1 MLPSYRP
8 GVTWCDL
15 HDCLPSFLTGAM
27 EEALPLLERKLRG
40 YAQPDALLTAV
51 ETRSS
56 SPVRILRDESGQSA
70 LRGLYPCGEGA
81 GYAGRHPVRRSGRYA
96 LRRKNLG
103 GIFMMRKLA
112 VVADYLNDSH
122 RAHIEKM
129 AGDAGFTVDYFTEGH
144 LPQDRAGEYEVIY
157 GTVPP
162 KELKAATALRWFC
175 CAYAGMDQ
183 WKDDALYHSSEV
195 MLSNSSGAY
204 GVTISEHMVMVT
216 LMLLRQMPT
225 VQEWMH
231 RHDWSDEKPPM
242 RSVCGSRITVL
253 GTGDIGT
260 SFARRVKA
268 MGAKTVVGVSRS
280 GRHVDDALR
289 RHVHHDAAG
298 SGAAGDG
305 DPGHGP
311 ARHGGD
317 GGHPLPQPHRP
328 AAQGGGGGERGPWH
342 RHRSGRPDGGPERRT
357 AGRCGA
363 GCGAPEPLPPEHPLW
378 NTKNLLLTPH
388 LSGFMSLGITR
399 DTAVALFC
407 EDFENYIAGRPLKR
421 LVDRRQGLL
430 ITGYRSI

>member
-1 MLPSYRP
+1 
-8 GVTWCDL
+8 
-15 HDCLPSFLTGAM
+15 
-27 EEALPLLERKLRG
+27 
-40 YAQPDALLTAV
+40 
-51 ETRSS
+51 
-56 SPVRILRDESGQSA
+56 
-70 LRGLYPCGEGA
+70 
-81 GYAGRHPVRRSGRYA
+81 
-96 LRRKNLG
+96 
-103 GIFMMRKLA
+103 MMRKLA

-253 GTGDIGT
+253 GTG
-260 SFARRVKA
+260 
-268 MGAKTVVGVSRS
+268 VGVSRS
-280 GRHVDDALR
+280 GRHVDDAY
-289 RHVHHDAAG
+289 DAMYTTTQLDQVLPETEILAMALPGTAETEGILSRSRIALLPKEAVVVNVGRGTAIDQDALMEALNAG
-298 SGAAGDG
+298 RLAGAALDVV
-305 DPGHGP
+305 
-311 ARHGGD
+311 R
-317 GGHPLPQPHRP
+317 
-328 AAQGGGGGERGPWH
+328 
-342 RHRSGRPDGGPERRT
+342 
-357 AGRCGA
+357 
-363 GCGAPEPLPPEHPLW
+363 PEPLPPEHPLW

-421 LVDRRQGLL
+421 LVDRRK
-430 ITGYRSI
+430 GY

>member
-1 MLPSYRP
+1 
-8 GVTWCDL
+8 
-15 HDCLPSFLTGAM
+15 
-27 EEALPLLERKLRG
+27 
-40 YAQPDALLTAV
+40 
-51 ETRSS
+51 
-56 SPVRILRDESGQSA
+56 
-70 LRGLYPCGEGA
+70 
-81 GYAGRHPVRRSGRYA
+81 
-96 LRRKNLG
+96 
-103 GIFMMRKLA
+103 MMRKLA

-253 GTGDIGT
+253 G
-260 SFARRVKA
+260 
-268 MGAKTVVGVSRS
+268 
-280 GRHVDDALR
+280 
-289 RHVHHDAAG
+289 
-298 SGAAGDG
+298 
-305 DPGHGP
+305 
-311 ARHGGD
+311 
-317 GGHPLPQPHRP
+317 
-328 AAQGGGGGERGPWH
+328 
-342 RHRSGRPDGGPERRT
+342 
-357 AGRCGA
+357 
-363 GCGAPEPLPPEHPLW
+363 
-378 NTKNLLLTPH
+378 
-388 LSGFMSLGITR
+388 LS
-399 DTAVALFC
+399 
-407 EDFENYIAGRPLKR
+407 
-421 LVDRRQGLL
+421 L
-430 ITGYRSI
+430 IHI

>member
-1 MLPSYRP
+1 
-8 GVTWCDL
+8 
-15 HDCLPSFLTGAM
+15 
-27 EEALPLLERKLRG
+27 
-40 YAQPDALLTAV
+40 
-51 ETRSS
+51 
-56 SPVRILRDESGQSA
+56 
-70 LRGLYPCGEGA
+70 
-81 GYAGRHPVRRSGRYA
+81 
-96 LRRKNLG
+96 
-103 GIFMMRKLA
+103 MMRKLA

-122 RAHIEKM
+122 RVHIEKM

-183 WKDDALYHSSEV
+183 WKDDALYHSPEV

-231 RHDWSDEKPPM
+231 RHDWSNEKPPM

-280 GRHVDDALR
+280 GRHVDDAYDLSLIHISEPT
-289 RHVHHDAAG
+289 RH
-298 SGAAGDG
+298 
-305 DPGHGP
+305 
-311 ARHGGD
+311 
-317 GGHPLPQPHRP
+317 
-328 AAQGGGGGERGPWH
+328 
-342 RHRSGRPDGGPERRT
+342 
-357 AGRCGA
+357 
-363 GCGAPEPLPPEHPLW
+363 
-378 NTKNLLLTPH
+378 
-388 LSGFMSLGITR
+388 
-399 DTAVALFC
+399 
-407 EDFENYIAGRPLKR
+407 
-421 LVDRRQGLL
+421 
-430 ITGYRSI
+430 

>member
-1 MLPSYRP
+1 
-8 GVTWCDL
+8 
-15 HDCLPSFLTGAM
+15 
-27 EEALPLLERKLRG
+27 
-40 YAQPDALLTAV
+40 
-51 ETRSS
+51 
-56 SPVRILRDESGQSA
+56 
-70 LRGLYPCGEGA
+70 
-81 GYAGRHPVRRSGRYA
+81 
-96 LRRKNLG
+96 
-103 GIFMMRKLA
+103 MMRKLA

-183 WKDDALYHSSEV
+183 WKDDALYHSPEV

-280 GRHVDDALR
+280 GRHVDDAY
-289 RHVHHDAAG
+289 DAMYTTAQLDQVLPETEILAMALPGTAETEGILSRSRIALLPKEAVVVNVGRGTAIDQDALMEALNAG
-298 SGAAGDG
+298 RLAGAALDVV
-305 DPGHGP
+305 
-311 ARHGGD
+311 R
-317 GGHPLPQPHRP
+317 
-328 AAQGGGGGERGPWH
+328 
-342 RHRSGRPDGGPERRT
+342 
-357 AGRCGA
+357 
-363 GCGAPEPLPPEHPLW
+363 PEPLTPEHPLW

-407 EDFENYIAGRPLKR
+407 EDFENYIAGRPLKQ
-421 LVDRRQGLL
+421 LVDRRK
-430 ITGYRSI
+430 GY